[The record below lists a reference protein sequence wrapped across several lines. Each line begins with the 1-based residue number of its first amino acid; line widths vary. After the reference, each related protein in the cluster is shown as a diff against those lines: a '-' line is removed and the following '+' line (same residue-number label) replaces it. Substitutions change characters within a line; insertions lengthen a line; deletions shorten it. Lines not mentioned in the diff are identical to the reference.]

1 MWAVI
6 GDGSLSIPLH
16 IVCNKLGDERGPPLP
31 PSPSKTCATSGGPR
45 GGRGRKY
52 VQQVAG
58 RGGADEWLRQPPLSP
73 LFGQQLPSSPS
84 WRMRSTAAF
93 PPYFQ
98 CIYKVEINN
107 QEGFSKPNFSVSR
120 IIGTKI
126 YLEPSCLDFKTYG
139 SRRSFIFKIYSEM
152 LPLVSE
158 SPCAVFAVFGST
170 SLIVSP
176 ASHCLETLWLG
187 CTLWMR
193 TWTSRLWWDP
203 SWSFYPHPWLFAVH
217 IHNRK

>member
-1 MWAVI
+1 MAA
-6 GDGSLSIPLH
+6 SQSPSIL
-16 IVCNKLGDERGPPLP
+16 CATSWGMRGGPPSPPPLP
-31 PSPSKTCATSGGPR
+31 KR
-45 GGRGRKY
+45 
-52 VQQVAG
+52 VQQVGG
-58 RGGADEWLRQPPLSP
+58 REGGGGENMCNKWREGADEWLRQPPLSP

-107 QEGFSKPNFSVSR
+107 QERFSKPNFSVSR